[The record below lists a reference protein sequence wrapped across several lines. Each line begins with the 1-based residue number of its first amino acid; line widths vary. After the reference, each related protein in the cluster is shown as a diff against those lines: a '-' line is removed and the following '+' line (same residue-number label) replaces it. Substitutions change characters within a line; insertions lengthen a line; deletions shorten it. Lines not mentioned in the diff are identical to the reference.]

1 MKRNVLQLIGSFHQG
16 GSELQAV
23 QLTGL
28 LQERSHY
35 EVHVACLDPTGVL
48 REEVDRLQIEVTAY
62 PLTSFHDRN
71 FVVQLCRFAA
81 QLRKHHIH
89 ILHTHDFYTNVFG
102 IAAAR
107 LAGVPVRIA
116 SRRQTARR
124 SRPQRLTEHVAYR
137 LSHAIVA
144 NCEAARGDLIK
155 EGVPAAKISTIHNGL
170 NLGRMTSRVSRDD
183 TLTALGLPRDRRF
196 ITIVAN
202 LRLSMKDHPTFL
214 RAALRVKGSVPD
226 AAFVIAGEGELTD
239 TMRELA
245 TRVGLENDVFFIGHC
260 DRVADL
266 LAASDVCVLSS
277 TSEGFSNA
285 ILEYMAASRPVVA
298 TNVGGVREAI
308 IEGETGYLVAPG
320 DDQTM
325 AQRIV
330 SLLCHPLRARQMGEM
345 GRATVEEKFSSAA
358 QLELTLNLY
367 NRLLAVAQP
376 EANEAKE
383 ILSELTRG

>member
-23 QLTGL
+23 QLTRL
-28 LQERSHY
+28 LHERSNY
-35 EVHVACLDPTGVL
+35 DVHVACLDPTGVL
-48 REEVDRLQIEVTAY
+48 RDEVDLLEIEVAAY

-71 FVVQLCRFAA
+71 FVVQLRRFAA

-89 ILHTHDFYTNVFG
+89 IVHTHDFYTNVFG

-124 SRPQRLTEHVAYR
+124 SRPQRLAERTAYR
-137 LSHAIVA
+137 FSHAIVA
-144 NCEAARGDLIK
+144 NCEAARGELIK
-155 EGVPAAKISTIHNGL
+155 EGVPAGKISTIHNGL
-170 NLGRMTSRVSRDD
+170 DFARVAARVDRDEA
-183 TLTALGLPRDRRF
+183 LTAFGLPGNRRLV
-196 ITIVAN
+196 TIVAN
-202 LRLSMKDHPTFL
+202 LQLAMKDHPMFL
-214 RAALRVKGSVPD
+214 RAALRVKGSMPD

-239 TMRELA
+239 SMRQLA
-245 TRVGLENDVFFIGHC
+245 ARFGLANDVFFIGHC

-266 LAASDVCVLSS
+266 LALSDVCVLSS

-298 TNVGGVREAI
+298 TEVGGAREAI
-308 IEGETGYLVAPG
+308 IEGETGYLVPPG

-325 AQRIV
+325 AERIV
-330 SLLCHPLRARQMGEM
+330 SLLRHSGRAREMGEL
-345 GRATVEEKFSSAA
+345 GRATVEQKFSSEA
-358 QLELTLNLY
+358 QFELTLNLY
-367 NRLLAVAQP
+367 NRLLAAVQP
-376 EANEAKE
+376 EAQEAKE
-383 ILSELTRG
+383 IQSELTRG